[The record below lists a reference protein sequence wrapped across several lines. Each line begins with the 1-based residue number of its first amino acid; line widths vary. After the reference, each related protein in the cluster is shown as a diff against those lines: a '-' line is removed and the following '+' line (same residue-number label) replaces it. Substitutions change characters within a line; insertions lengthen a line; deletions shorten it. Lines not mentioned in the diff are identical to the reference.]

1 MIGRYQPANQNRP
14 YPPNGQVRRAA
25 QPNQSARPR
34 QVLSNSRPGCRQ
46 GRIITCRPESIR
58 EGSRWRFWFWLLF
71 VFVVT
76 GLIFNRLFFLQVSSH
91 EIYVEKANNQHQYY
105 EELAPK
111 RGEIY
116 LQNKGKTYP
125 AAVNEEKDSLIIIP
139 KNIIDVEGTASALSA
154 IINIPK
160 EEIKSKIEK
169 NREDLYEVLKR
180 KLSDEESLAIR
191 EKGLKGI
198 ELIPEYWRTYPGSPL
213 ASQIIGFIGY
223 KGEEK
228 IGQYGIE
235 GYFDATLRGKG
246 GFLKAEKDTSGRW
259 ISIGMRT
266 LEKAEDGDGLILTID
281 QSVQYFTEKK
291 LEEAVKK
298 FEAESGNIL
307 IMEPKTGKILAM
319 ANYPSYNNEDYS
331 QVKESSLFQNKCIQ
345 DQYEPG
351 SIMKP
356 MTYAIALDAGK
367 IQPETMYT
375 DRGSISMAGYTLH
388 NFDGKGRG
396 YIPMTTALD
405 LSLNTGAIFA
415 QQSVGKEKFY
425 EQLKNFGFGDTLG
438 IDLIG
443 EAKGDIKN
451 LSNMKDLNFATASFG
466 QGVAATPLQMVTA
479 FSALLNGGVLMKPQ
493 IIDRVIKHN
502 GEEEPVE
509 PKEIHRVISEAASK
523 KIKAMLVSVVKNG
536 WSVKAA
542 IPGYLI
548 GGKTGTAQF
557 PNPNGGGYSKDLIH
571 SFIAGAPM
579 NDPRFVILVKLDKVK
594 AVEYSSDSSS
604 PIGRQVLEFLF
615 DYYNI
620 SPTENV
626 TDKEKADY
634 KMHADRLRAFLKT
647 DNEIQNPQEINSS
660 KNIQRQLQLNENDNE
675 NKNGNK
681 NANSNDNF
689 SGNLT
694 REQRKAIL
702 TGGGGD

>member
-1 MIGRYQPANQNRP
+1 MINRYPTMDQRRTSPGRDFSITRNVGQN
-14 YPPNGQVRRAA
+14 
-25 QPNQSARPR
+25 PR
-34 QVLSNSRPGCRQ
+34 MMKQIRNSNCRQ

-58 EGSRWRFWFWLLF
+58 EASRWRFWLWFIF
-71 VFVVT
+71 VFIAV
-76 GLIFNRLFFLQVSSH
+76 GAIFNRLFFLQVSSH
-91 EIYVEKANNQHQYY
+91 EIFTEKAKNQHQYY

-125 AAVNEEKDSLIIIP
+125 AAVNEEKDSLILIP
-139 KNIIDVEGTASALSA
+139 KNIINIESTAETLAS

-180 KLSDEESLAIR
+180 KLSDEESLKIR
-191 EKGLKGI
+191 EKGLKGV
-198 ELIPEYWRTYPGSPL
+198 ELVPEYWRTYPGSPL

-235 GYFDATLRGKG
+235 GYFDATLKGKG

-281 QSVQYFTEKK
+281 QSVQYFTERK
-291 LEEAVKK
+291 LEEAVQK

-307 IMEPKTGKILAM
+307 IMEPKTGRILAM

-331 QVKESSLFQNKCIQ
+331 QVKDASLFQNKCIQ

-375 DRGSISMAGYTLH
+375 DRGSISMSGYTLH

-425 EQLKNFGFGDTLG
+425 EQLKNFGFGETLG
-438 IDLIG
+438 IELIG

-451 LSNMKDLNFATASFG
+451 LANMKDLNFATAAFG
-466 QGVAATPLQMVTA
+466 QGVAATPLQMVSA
-479 FSALLNGGVLMKPQ
+479 FSAIINGGVLMKPQ
-493 IIDRVIKHN
+493 IVEKVIKN
-502 GEEEPVE
+502 DGEEIEIP
-509 PKEIHRVISEAASK
+509 PKEIRRVISEVASK
-523 KIKAMLVSVVKNG
+523 KIKAMLVSVAKNG
-536 WSVKAA
+536 WSIKAA
-542 IPGYLI
+542 VPGYLI
-548 GGKTGTAQF
+548 GGKTGTAQL
-557 PNPNGGGYSKDLIH
+557 PDPNGGGYSKDLIH

-604 PIGRQVLEFLF
+604 PIARQVLEFLF

-620 SPTENV
+620 SPTEEA

-634 KMHADRLRAFLKT
+634 KMHADRLREFLKA
-647 DNEIQNPQEINSS
+647 DNDNLNPQEVNSS
-660 KNIQRQLQLNENDNE
+660 NNIRKQLQLDNENENGNQNDNKKSKKNE
-675 NKNGNK
+675 NKN
-681 NANSNDNF
+681 SNL
-689 SGNLT
+689 S
-694 REQRKAIL
+694 REEKRAL
-702 TGGGGD
+702 LMSGGGD

>member
-1 MIGRYQPANQNRP
+1 MVGRYQTNQQGRSYPPGRFTGRPATTAPTARNMQNR
-14 YPPNGQVRRAA
+14 N
-25 QPNQSARPR
+25 
-34 QVLSNSRPGCRQ
+34 SNCRQ
-46 GRIITCRPESIR
+46 GRIITCRPESLR
-58 EGSRWRFWFWLLF
+58 EASRWRFWFWFLIIF
-71 VFVVT
+71 FAV
-76 GLIFNRLFFLQVSSH
+76 GAIFNRLFFLQVSSH
-91 EIYVEKANNQHQYY
+91 ENFTEKANNQHQYY

-139 KNIIDVEGTASALSA
+139 KNIVDVEGTASTLAE
-154 IINIPK
+154 IIKIPK

-180 KLSDEESLAIR
+180 KLSDEESLTIR
-191 EKGLKGI
+191 EKGIKGT

-228 IGQYGIE
+228 SGQYGVE
-235 GYFDATLRGKG
+235 GYFDATLTGKG

-266 LEKAEDGDGLILTID
+266 LEKAEDGDSLVLTID

-291 LEEAVKK
+291 LEEAVQK
-298 FEAESGNIL
+298 FEADSGNIL
-307 IMEPKTGKILAM
+307 IMEPKTGKIIAM

-331 QVKESSLFQNKCIQ
+331 QVKEASLFQNKCIQ

-375 DRGSISMAGYTLH
+375 DNGSISMAGYTLH

-396 YIPMTTALD
+396 YIPMTKALD

-425 EQLKNFGFGDTLG
+425 DQLKNFGFGDTLG

-451 LSNMKDLNFATASFG
+451 LANMKDLNFATAAFG

-479 FSALLNGGVLMKPQ
+479 FSALVNGGVLMKPQ
-493 IIDRVIKHN
+493 IVDKVIKNN
-502 GEEEPVE
+502 GEENPVQ
-509 PKEIHRVISEAASK
+509 PKEIRRVISETASK

-536 WSVKAA
+536 WSIKAA
-542 IPGYLI
+542 VPGYLI
-548 GGKTGTAQF
+548 GGKTGTAQL

-579 NDPRFVILVKLDKVK
+579 NDPKFVILVKLDRVR

-604 PIGRQVLEFLF
+604 PIARQVIEFLF

-620 SPTENV
+620 SPTEET
-626 TDKEKADY
+626 TDKEKTEY
-634 KMHADRLRAFLKT
+634 KMHADRLREFLKS
-647 DNEIQNPQEINSS
+647 DNDNQNPQETNSS
-660 KNIQRQLQLNENDNE
+660 NNIRKQLQIDDNKNSNQNDNK
-675 NKNGNK
+675 NKDQTKTNK
-681 NANSNDNF
+681 
-689 SGNLT
+689 
-694 REQRKAIL
+694 KALLIS
-702 TGGGGD
+702 GGGD

>member
-1 MIGRYQPANQNRP
+1 MIGRYPQNNHYRMSPQNNSGRRLVQPSQ
-14 YPPNGQVRRAA
+14 
-25 QPNQSARPR
+25 QPSRPR
-34 QVLSNSRPGCRQ
+34 LGQPIRGAGCRQ
-46 GRIITCRPESIR
+46 GRIITCRPESLR
-58 EGSRWRFWFWLLF
+58 EASRWRFWLWFLF
-71 VFVVT
+71 ILAAT

-91 EIYVEKANNQHQYY
+91 EIFTEKANNQHQYY

-125 AAVNEEKDSLIIIP
+125 AAVNEERDSLIIIP
-139 KNIIDVEGTASALSA
+139 KNIIDVNGTAETLAA
-154 IINIPK
+154 IINVSK

-180 KLSDEESLAIR
+180 KLSDEESLALR
-191 EKGLKGI
+191 EKGVKGI
-198 ELIPEYWRTYPGSPL
+198 ELVPEYWRTYPGSPL

-228 IGQYGIE
+228 IGQYGVE
-235 GYFDATLRGKG
+235 GYFDATLKGKG

-266 LEKAEDGDGLILTID
+266 LEKAEDGDGLVLTID

-291 LEEAVKK
+291 IEEAVKK

-307 IMEPKTGKILAM
+307 VMEPKTGKILAM

-331 QVKESSLFQNKCIQ
+331 QVKEASLFQNKCIQ

-356 MTYAIALDAGK
+356 VTYAIALDAGK

-438 IDLIG
+438 VDLIG

-451 LSNMKDLNFATASFG
+451 LANMKDLNFATASFG

-479 FSALLNGGVLMKPQ
+479 FSALINGGTLMKPQ
-493 IIDRVIKHN
+493 IVDRVIKHN
-502 GEEEPVE
+502 GEEEPVT
-509 PKEIHRVISEAASK
+509 PKEVRRVISEAASK

-536 WSVKAA
+536 WSTKAA
-542 IPGYLI
+542 VPGYLI

-557 PNPNGGGYSKDLIH
+557 PDPNGGGYSKDLIH
-571 SFIAGAPM
+571 SFIVGAPM

-620 SPTENV
+620 SPTEEV

-634 KMHADRLRAFLKT
+634 KMHADRLREFLKT
-647 DNEIQNPQEINSS
+647 DSGNENPQEINSS
-660 KNIQRQLQLNENDNE
+660 NNIRKQLQIQDNE
-675 NKNGNK
+675 NENGNR
-681 NANSNDNF
+681 NSNDNKK
-689 SGNLT
+689 NVLD
-694 REQRKAIL
+694 RESRKALL